1 MPKINNYIQREYN
14 EGDELLTLGVC
25 NGKIA
30 GLFKAADG
38 ASYRA
43 DAIWPTVAALF
54 QSPEDLGWGVSASGR
69 RIDFNEASIQAMQA
83 TGNPLDEI
91 HREQSIK
98 EEKKPMK
105 ATLLMHETVP
115 SPSGYEWSTWTGGDQ
130 IIDISSSSNLAKEVF
145 DWMRDNHL
153 PRKLLRNVHYDGMLF
168 EHTSKPVLAEVGTG
182 IEI

>member
-1 MPKINNYIQREYN
+1 MNECDREI
-14 EGDELLTLGVC
+14 LS
-25 NGKIA
+25 K
-30 GLFKAADG
+30 G
-38 ASYRA
+38 AEAKENS
-43 DAIWPTVAALF
+43 F
-54 QSPEDLGWGVSASGR
+54 QSMVIRTLCRVLLDHTSGGQ
-69 RIDFNEASIQAMQA
+69 IDFNEAASDKIMQA
-83 TGNPLDEI
+83 EADRLDEI